1 MKKTFF
7 ILCLTTSLFA
17 YQKTESKTSPKP
29 LPITMQYRL
38 INEEFDLIDCDIK
51 TNNRPDGNVIK
62 YFNPK
67 PVIQNEKY
75 DIALSLYY
83 NETTSTYFISTSVLF
98 KRMEIKDL
106 TGDLLIQTDS
116 NNGIQLTQVLSN
128 KVTMNGEVL
137 SVGMYELTKRDIEI
151 LKKANIKSVFIYL
164 DGNQYGNTLN
174 INRNLL
180 VQQFK
185 CFFNQ

>member
-1 MKKTFF
+1 MKQVLLSICFSGMAFSCQNTQPRTN
-7 ILCLTTSLFA
+7 INS
-17 YQKTESKTSPKP
+17 QTE
-29 LPITMQYRL
+29 ITNRKL
-38 INEEFDLIDCDIK
+38 INQDEELNDCDIK

-83 NETTSTYFISTSVLF
+83 NETTSTYFISVSVLF
-98 KRMEIKDL
+98 KNMGIKDL

-116 NNGIQLTQVLSN
+116 NDGIKITQVLSN
-128 KVTMNGEVL
+128 KVTMNSKML
-137 SVGMYELTKRDIEI
+137 SVGMYELTKRDVEV
-151 LKKANIKSVFIYL
+151 LKKSDLKSVFIYL

-174 INRNLL
+174 INKNLL

-185 CFFNQ
+185 CFFN